1 MINMFQLLHDGR
13 ISEDGG
19 SEIKPIWTCKQ
30 CRTSMFGHLEECTKC
45 HTTKPDLR
53 FVQVWNVPPD
63 VAKKT
68 LQWHLGFQ
76 HFVGFHK
83 FARFASFVFVLLRS
97 RVLNGNFIKFLR
109 CLAFADLFSLVGL
122 VLVPC
127 ASKMKGFRKR
137 LGAHL
142 QSSHLWA
149 PNW

>member
-13 ISEDGG
+13 ISEDGA

-45 HTTKPDLR
+45 HTTKPELDLR
-53 FVQVWNVPPD
+53 FVQVWNVSPD

-76 HFVGFHK
+76 QLVFTSLPGLPI
-83 FARFASFVFVLLRS
+83 FAFVLLRS
-97 RVLNGNFIKFLR
+97 HRVLNGHFIKFLR

-122 VLVPC
+122 VLVHP
-127 ASKMKGFRKR
+127 K
-137 LGAHL
+137 
-142 QSSHLWA
+142 
-149 PNW
+149 